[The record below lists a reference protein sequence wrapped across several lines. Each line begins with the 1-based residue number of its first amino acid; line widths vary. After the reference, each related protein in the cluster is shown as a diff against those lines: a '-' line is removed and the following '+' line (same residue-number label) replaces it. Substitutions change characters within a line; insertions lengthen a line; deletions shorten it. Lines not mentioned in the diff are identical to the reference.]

1 MNNLKISVIIP
12 CYNEEKTIEKIIE
25 QVSINGDMIHEIII
39 IDDNSTDRSKEIITD
54 ISKKI
59 QKLYFISKIKM
70 KEKDLL

>member
-1 MNNLKISVIIP
+1 
-12 CYNEEKTIEKIIE
+12 
-25 QVSINGDMIHEIII
+25 MIHEIII